1 MREVRMRTKLHTHVA
16 IFPFSTHPVNKR
28 SGVKVAQRKG
38 SKMQLFVQGQA
49 LHALNVTSQTTV
61 DELKGIL
68 AQQEGIPPGE
78 QVLAYGGV
86 PLEGDSFVCQSVPEL
101 ATLSLTARVVGGKGV
116 KPIFQTLPTRYR
128 DMILTMHTTHFNVP
142 SAGKVHG
149 SLARAGKVRGQTPK
163 VCTFLQIKGSSL

>member
-1 MREVRMRTKLHTHVA
+1 
-16 IFPFSTHPVNKR
+16 
-28 SGVKVAQRKG
+28 
-38 SKMQLFVQGQA
+38 MQLFVQGQA

-116 KPIFQTLPTRYR
+116 KTIFQTLSQR
-128 DMILTMHTTHFNVP
+128 DNRDFILTMHTTYFNIP

-163 VCTFLQIKGSSL
+163 VCTFLLIKEWSL